1 MNILI
6 IAFSDSG
13 RYTGLAAAK
22 SVAGRGNPE
31 LTIAH
36 DRADAVFLCVMHCY
50 IQIMVGR
57 AGQLSGWPGSIV
69 TGISTPVRLTTP
81 QVVESLGGELLILTI
96 EAATMATI
104 PTRAEFKEITRDL
117 VLVTTALRSLRKVTP
132 HDVQSG
138 YSLSLMLNTLQAERT
153 RLVAKILPYVHSS
166 LNVTRE
172 VV

>member
-13 RYTGLAAAK
+13 RYTALAAAK

-36 DRADAVFLCVMHCY
+36 DRASAVFLCAKHCH
-50 IQIMVGR
+50 IRIMVGR
-57 AGQLSGWPGSIV
+57 AGQPKGWPV
-69 TGISTPVRLTTP
+69 PMVAGISTPVRLTTP
-81 QVVESLGGELLILTI
+81 QVVESLGGELLKLTI
-96 EAATMATI
+96 EAAIMATI
-104 PTRAEFKEITRDL
+104 PTHAEFKEITRDL

-132 HDVQSG
+132 HDAQSG
-138 YSLSLMLNTLQAERT
+138 YSFSQMLNTLQAERT
-153 RLVAKILPYVHSS
+153 RLVARILPYVHRS